1 MNSWITWAVLAAA
14 VLVLPRL
21 LARKAAPA
29 LVRERLSS
37 GAAVLD
43 VRSASEFQGGAFPG
57 ATHIPLAELSARL
70 ARLRRDRPLVV
81 YCASGMRSAAAVR
94 LLKRAGFDAVNA
106 GGLRDMP
113 AA

>member
-1 MNSWITWAVLAAA
+1 VNSWIAWAAFAAA
-14 VLVLPRL
+14 ILLLPRL

-29 LVRERLSS
+29 LVRERLSA

-43 VRSASEFQGGAFPG
+43 VRSAGEFQGGAFPG
-57 ATHIPLAELSARL
+57 ATHVPLGELSGRL
-70 ARLRRDRPLVV
+70 GRLRKDRPLIV

-113 AA
+113 R